1 MRVRR
6 GNGGARDRFLPPGG
20 AVRLPDRDA
29 KHEKEGRGARLREN
43 QVKEVENRR
52 FGGRTGVFGVGE
64 VEDDALTLQMDWTT
78 SNTRRKRLEKIRKA
92 PMEIPTV

>member
-6 GNGGARDRFLPPGG
+6 GNDGARDRFLPPGG

-29 KHEKEGRGARLREN
+29 KHEKEGKGARLREN

-52 FGGRTGVFGVGE
+52 SEERTGVFGDGE

-78 SNTRRKRLEKIRKA
+78 SNTRRRRLEKIRKA